1 MRYTDKKLV
10 REEII
15 RNNMTCADII
25 LGDGV
30 INRMRYT
37 DIISK

>member
-15 RNNMTCADII
+15 RNNMTYADII
-25 LGDGV
+25 GDRV